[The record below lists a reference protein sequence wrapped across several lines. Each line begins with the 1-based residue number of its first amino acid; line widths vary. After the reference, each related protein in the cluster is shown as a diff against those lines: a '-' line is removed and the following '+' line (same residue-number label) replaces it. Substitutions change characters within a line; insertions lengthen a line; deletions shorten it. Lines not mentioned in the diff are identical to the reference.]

1 MRTFL
6 LSTGKEFCDVDLIL
20 EDHVIPAHKAILVA
34 RSGYFEARFRSC
46 MPNETDKR
54 VNVSVCFTSY

>member
-1 MRTFL
+1 M
-6 LSTGKEFCDVDLIL
+6 STGKEFCDVDLIL

-46 MPNETDKR
+46 MPNETDKK
-54 VNVSVCFTSY
+54 VNVS

>member
-20 EDHVIPAHKAILVA
+20 EDHIIPAHKAILVA

-46 MPNETDKR
+46 MPSETDKR
-54 VNVSVCFTSY
+54 VNVSVHFAW